1 MRKLQGRWKVLI
13 SAGAVVCLAAGLVQA
28 QPTPDNGPPIP
39 APTPGPAPTPVIMPP
54 AEPAPEIAPPPVET
68 TPRAARKAEEA
79 PKSEPVPAQPQV
91 RERHGAAVI
100 QALDKVTAE
109 TMRFE
114 ARVGQ
119 PVRYKDLVFTVR
131 ACETTAADEPMPDS
145 LAYIE
150 VRDEPKSPQSDDE
163 VSHQVFNGW
172 MFASSPALRPLQHPV
187 YDAWLIACKA

>member
-1 MRKLQGRWKVLI
+1 MKERRFKLLI
-13 SAGAVVCLAAGLVQA
+13 LAGTLAVVAAGFVRA
-28 QPTPDNGPPIP
+28 QPVPEQAPPAGPP
-39 APTPGPAPTPVIMPP
+39 PGPAETPVIMPP
-54 AEPAPEIAPPPVET
+54 AEPVPVITPPPVESA
-68 TPRAARKAEEA
+68 PSAARHSEA
-79 PKSEPVPAQPQV
+79 PKSEPVAPAQPQV

-145 LAYIE
+145 LAFVE
-150 VRDEPKSPQSDDE
+150 VREEPKSPSDDQP
-163 VSHQVFNGW
+163 SHRVFSGW
-172 MFASSPALRPLQHPV
+172 MFASSPGLRPVQHPV